1 MSAPIKVTSYKQLRE
16 LAENHGSVDL
26 YGPHGGRALSA
37 AFVLNMN
44 YSRVASCMEAGQMTV
59 YQKPTVKFF
68 HQPKR
73 PKTPS
78 EPEATTQTSQQ

>member
-1 MSAPIKVTSYKQLRE
+1 MSAPIKVTSYQQLLE
-16 LAENHGSVDL
+16 LAKNHGSVEFN
-26 YGPHGGRALSA
+26 YPYGGRALSA

-44 YSRVASCMEAGQMTV
+44 YSRVAHFMEAGQMTV